1 MIMKIIH
8 DHPGD
13 PDGDTMRTIRQESVL
28 RPRVVYVFFFADR
41 YLKAE
46 DVSPPFPQA
55 PILPKGHQHEVLYSE
70 LYSASLNRKAPSA
83 SGKIDYTYPRCENN
97 FIPAWHTA
105 HRHTLPSTDASQPC
119 LIIQCS
125 KPHLWQCQLQNLIA
139 YPKHYPD
146 SLIRYYS
153 PDTTLFF
160 TRAAFPRNTW

>member
-28 RPRVVYVFFFADR
+28 RPRVVYVFFFTDR

-83 SGKIDYTYPRCENN
+83 SGKFDYTYPRCENN
-97 FIPAWHTA
+97 FIPA
-105 HRHTLPSTDASQPC
+105 
-119 LIIQCS
+119 
-125 KPHLWQCQLQNLIA
+125 
-139 YPKHYPD
+139 
-146 SLIRYYS
+146 
-153 PDTTLFF
+153 
-160 TRAAFPRNTW
+160 